1 MMRGELFRKAN
12 NAASDRVGSA
22 VRGGMMR
29 RCSSETNDDNNADD
43 KNAQDCKNGFG
54 LDLDGTDDGIE
65 SS

>member
-1 MMRGELFRKAN
+1 MCGELFPKAN

-22 VRGGMMR
+22 VRGGMAR
-29 RCSSETNDDNNADD
+29 YSSETNDDNDADD
-43 KNAQDCKNGFG
+43 KNARESKNGFG